1 MNRPT
6 ERSRTTLFLIELA
19 IALGVFAFCAAVCLG
34 VFGTAKRLTRESEAL
49 NGASVAAQSAAECYK
64 AADGDLAAC
73 AALLEAKSENGVL
86 MLNYDENW
94 RRTAENAAFVL
105 VLTPREDR
113 HAEVTVFAAGSDA
126 PVFSLTAS
134 CFGEEVQP

>member
-73 AALLEAKSENGVL
+73 AALLDAKAENGVL
-86 MLNYDENW
+86 TLNYDENW

-105 VLTPREDR
+105 VFTPCEDL
-113 HAEVTVFAAGSDA
+113 HAEVTVFASGSDV

-134 CFGEEVQP
+134 CFGEGVQP